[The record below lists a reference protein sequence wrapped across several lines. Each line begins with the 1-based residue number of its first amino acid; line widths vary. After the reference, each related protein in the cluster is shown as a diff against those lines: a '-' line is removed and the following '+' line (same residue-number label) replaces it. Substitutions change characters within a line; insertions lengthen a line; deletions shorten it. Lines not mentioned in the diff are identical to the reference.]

1 MKGRKIKSV
10 EDNTVRVKKEYLKGK
25 LIIISGAT
33 ASGKSFLGMKLAGIL
48 DGEIIGADSIQMYRG
63 FDIGAAKP
71 TEEDKKKVLHH
82 MVDILNWNDSF
93 DAGQYSKKARCI
105 IDEILNRGKT
115 PIVVGGSG
123 LYVRALLG
131 QNFNLD
137 ISGGD
142 PEFKK
147 KLSSISEHDLYVLL
161 TKLDESRAKK
171 IHPNDRYRI
180 ERALSIMHLTGRRV
194 SDLEEEARDNSYKKP
209 RVWIYLK
216 PDRETIIN
224 NINLRTGKMFEMGF
238 IEEVKAL
245 LDSGCDPVSKPMQS
259 IGYKEVSTAILNN
272 DLEGIQNKVAIAT
285 RQYAK
290 RQVTWFNKVDY
301 DILIRSTDELIIE
314 D

>member
-1 MKGRKIKSV
+1 M
-10 EDNTVRVKKEYLKGK
+10 EENTVRVKKEYLKGK

-33 ASGKSFLGMKLAGIL
+33 ASGKSSLGMKLAETL
-48 DGEIIGADSIQMYRG
+48 DGEIIGADSIQMYKG

-71 TEEDKKKVLHH
+71 TEEDKKRVSHH
-82 MVDILNWNDSF
+82 MVDILNWNDPF
-93 DAGQYSKKARCI
+93 DAGQYSKMARSI
-105 IDEILNRGKT
+105 IEDVTKRGKT

-161 TKLDESRAKK
+161 TKLDEQRAQK

-194 SDLEEEARDNSYKKP
+194 SDLEEEARDNSYDKP
-209 RVWIYLK
+209 RCWLYLK
-216 PDRETIIN
+216 PDRQTIIN
-224 NINLRTGKMFEMGF
+224 NINLRTQKMFEMGF
-238 IEEVKAL
+238 VEEVKAL
-245 LDSGCDPVSKPMQS
+245 LDSGCDPECKPMQS
-259 IGYKEVSTAILNN
+259 IGYKEVSTAILNK
-272 DLEGIQNKVAIAT
+272 DLSDIQNKVAIAT

-301 DILIRSTDELIIE
+301 DILISDSDELSIE
-314 D
+314 E